1 MMGASTENY
10 SRSKPF
16 SFEGVSSSTTFFLSD
31 GFSALL
37 KPGSSRDDRTTMSSP
52 SRQSQKLLETPELQN
67 RLSKIRL
74 LLLDV
79 DGVLTDGRIFWIE
92 GQGWTRQ
99 FHIKDGYGLKLLMKS
114 GVDVG
119 IISGG
124 ESHDVKKRAE
134 FLKIQ
139 HVFLGDE
146 DKIKALQK
154 IIVATGLKSDEIA
167 FIGDEL
173 FDMPVLEAVGFSATV
188 PHAVDEVKEVVNYI
202 TESEGG
208 FGAVREIAD
217 AIRKARAKAQA

>member
-1 MMGASTENY
+1 MST
-10 SRSKPF
+10 
-16 SFEGVSSSTTFFLSD
+16 
-31 GFSALL
+31 
-37 KPGSSRDDRTTMSSP
+37 P

-67 RLSKIRL
+67 RLKKIKL

-79 DGVLTDGRIFWIE
+79 DGVLTDGRIFWQE
-92 GQGWTRQ
+92 GQGWTR
-99 FHIKDGYGLKLLMKS
+99 FFSIKDGYGLKLLMKS

-124 ESHDVKKRAE
+124 ESLDVKKRAE

-146 DKIKALQK
+146 DKIKALNK
-154 IIVATGLKSDEIA
+154 IMAATGLTADQIA

-173 FDMPVLEAVGFSATV
+173 FDMPVLQAVGFSATV

-202 TESEGG
+202 TEGEGG
-208 FGAVREIAD
+208 WGAVREVAD
-217 AIRKARAKAQA
+217 AIRKSQAAQK